1 MKITKIIKSAIS
13 SGLHAAASV
22 ARSVM
27 GSHVSSS
34 SLAKLFGMG
43 SSTASGVD
51 MDHNRALAI
60 PAIMRS
66 VSIISGA
73 MLKVP
78 FYVFKEDDESQTWD
92 RKHEAWQV
100 VNRKAHP
107 DISAAQ
113 FRETMTAWALL
124 YGNAVAYIDRAAV
137 PGEITLVPLLPD
149 RTTLYRITGDMAR
162 KTGIEEGTLYY
173 QTAIDGV
180 SYSFESSQVVHLRG
194 LGLSPYWGVDV
205 VTAMAE
211 ALGGAAAAS
220 EFGYRFWGQGANP
233 AGWIEMPGGMDEP
246 SEKRFIESVKRAVTG
261 MDKAHKIAVLEEGS
275 KFHPWTID
283 PEKAQFLEG
292 KEFDIRILAMVI
304 GIKVSKLIDSANSS
318 YNSLEMSNQEHKED
332 DLMPW
337 FRRWEI
343 ELAEKLL
350 TEKQNK
356 SGSHSIGVDDEQ
368 MEWVPFKDRSAG
380 VVQLYN
386 NGIITKDEARRRVN
400 FGRSGSPDAN
410 RYRIPTNIMFED
422 DEKRLQKL
430 TVNTTNEEPTDD
442 PNDDPN
448 DEHEADDQD
457 RETHAVV

>member
-1 MKITKIIKSAIS
+1 MNIIQAVKSAFA
-13 SGLHAAASV
+13 SGLQAAASV

-27 GSHVSSS
+27 GSHVSQSAA
-34 SLAKLFGMG
+34 AKLFGM
-43 SSTASGVD
+43 SNSTTSGVE
-51 MDHNRALAI
+51 MDHDRAIAI
-60 PAIMRS
+60 PAIMRA

-78 FYVFKEDDESQTWD
+78 FYVFKEVDDSKTWD
-92 RKHEAWQV
+92 RKHEAWEV

-124 YGNAVAYIDRAAV
+124 YGNAVAYIDRDKV
-137 PGEITLVPLLPD
+137 PGKISLIPLLPNH
-149 RTTLYRITGDMAR
+149 TTLYRITEGMAR
-162 KTGIEEGTLYY
+162 KTGVESGSLYY

-180 SYSFESSQVVHLRG
+180 AYSFESSQVVHLRG
-194 LGLSPYWGVDV
+194 LGLSPYWGVDI

-211 ALGGAAAAS
+211 AIGGTAAAA
-220 EFGYRFWGQGANP
+220 EFGYRYWGQGANP
-233 AGWIEMPGGMDEP
+233 AGFIEMPGGMDEP
-246 SEKRFIESVKRAVTG
+246 SEKRFIESLKRATTG
-261 MDKAHKIAVLEEGS
+261 LGKAHKLAVLEEGS
-275 KFHPWTID
+275 KFHAWTVD

-318 YNSLEMSNQEHKED
+318 YASLEMVNQEHKED

-343 ELAEKLL
+343 ELADKLL
-350 TEKQNK
+350 SDKENENGT
-356 SGSHSIGVDDEQ
+356 HSIGVDDEQ

-422 DEKRLQKL
+422 DENRLQKL
-430 TVNTTNEEPTDD
+430 TVNTTNEETDD
-442 PNDDPN
+442 DTN
-448 DEHEADDQD
+448 DEHETDDQE
-457 RETHAVV
+457 RETHSPV